1 MRGRRRGS
9 LMIGASILLTPEEGQ
24 RIAQERN
31 PIEAR
36 QIAYAHARLR
46 CAFIA
51 ADRLCYYCIGGL
63 GGGGGTWGG
72 GGCAGSCAAE
82 MTSRVLGRSK

>member
-36 QIAYAHARLR
+36 
-46 CAFIA
+46 
-51 ADRLCYYCIGGL
+51 
-63 GGGGGTWGG
+63 
-72 GGCAGSCAAE
+72 
-82 MTSRVLGRSK
+82 

>member
-46 CAFIA
+46 CAFIGIGRRGEWRE
-51 ADRLCYYCIGGL
+51 ADRWWC
-63 GGGGGTWGG
+63 
-72 GGCAGSCAAE
+72 
-82 MTSRVLGRSK
+82 GRG